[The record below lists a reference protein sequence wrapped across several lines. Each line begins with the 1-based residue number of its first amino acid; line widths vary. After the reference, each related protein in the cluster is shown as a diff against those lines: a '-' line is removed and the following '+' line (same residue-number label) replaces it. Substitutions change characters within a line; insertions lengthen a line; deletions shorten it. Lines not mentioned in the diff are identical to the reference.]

1 MHKKLTNKGF
11 TLYAYK
17 VSEWKHF
24 YNKYCPR
31 KGVIFE
37 KGSSPKAWSEILKY
51 STELDLYATMH
62 AVNRFSWQGKS
73 N

>member
-1 MHKKLTNKGF
+1 MESLQRKFPILKTKFIFSVGPVHKKLTNKGF

-37 KGSSPKAWSEILKY
+37 KGSSPKA
-51 STELDLYATMH
+51 
-62 AVNRFSWQGKS
+62 
-73 N
+73 